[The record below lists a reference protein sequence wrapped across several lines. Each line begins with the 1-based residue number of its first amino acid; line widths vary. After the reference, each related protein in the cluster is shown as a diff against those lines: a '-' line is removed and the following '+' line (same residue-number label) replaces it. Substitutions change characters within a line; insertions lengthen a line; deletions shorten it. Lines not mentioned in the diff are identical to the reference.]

1 MSTES
6 PCSGICKMDHSSG
19 LCLGCW
25 RTIDEIIA
33 WRTNSDEVKKQVL
46 ASIGI
51 RKNAIQNISNKTIS
65 KDKAI

>member
-1 MSTES
+1 
-6 PCSGICKMDHSSG
+6 MDNSSG

-46 ASIGI
+46 ALIGI

>member
-1 MSTES
+1 
-6 PCSGICKMDHSSG
+6 MDHSSG

-51 RKNAIQNISNKTIS
+51 RKNAIQNISSKTIS
-65 KDKAI
+65 KDQAI

>member
-1 MSTES
+1 
-6 PCSGICKMDHSSG
+6 MDHSSG

-46 ASIGI
+46 ALIGI

>member
-1 MSTES
+1 
-6 PCSGICKMDHSSG
+6 MDHSSG

-65 KDKAI
+65 KDQAI

>member
-1 MSTES
+1 
-6 PCSGICKMDHSSG
+6 MDHSSG

-46 ASIGI
+46 VSIGI
-51 RKNAIQNISNKTIS
+51 RKNAIQNISNMTIS
-65 KDKAI
+65 KDKVI

>member
-1 MSTES
+1 
-6 PCSGICKMDHSSG
+6 MDHSSG

-46 ASIGI
+46 AFIGI
-51 RKNAIQNISNKTIS
+51 RKNAIQNISSKTIS
-65 KDKAI
+65 KDQAI

>member
-1 MSTES
+1 
-6 PCSGICKMDHSSG
+6 MDNSSG